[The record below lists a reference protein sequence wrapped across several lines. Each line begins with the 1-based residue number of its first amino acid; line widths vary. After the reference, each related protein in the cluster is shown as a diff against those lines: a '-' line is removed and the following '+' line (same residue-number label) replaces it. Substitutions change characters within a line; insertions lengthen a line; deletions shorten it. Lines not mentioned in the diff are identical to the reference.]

1 MATLRVD
8 GDDLVLQLSW
18 REKVAGFH
26 GNLRSP
32 LSWVRSV
39 RVVSD
44 PWLTMRGW
52 RMAGIAI
59 PRAFAFGTRRH
70 GTGYDFTMV
79 RSGARPAVH
88 VELSGGRFQWLIVSA
103 DDSEEAAAHAAEVAA
118 AAGIRVSESG

>member
-8 GDDLVLQLSW
+8 EDDLVLDLSW

-26 GNLRSP
+26 GSVRSP

-44 PWLTMRGW
+44 PWLVMRGW

-70 GTGYDFTMV
+70 GDGYDFTVV
-79 RSGARPAVH
+79 RSGRPTVH
-88 VELSGGRFQWLIVSA
+88 VELSEGRFQWLMVSA
-103 DDSEEAAAHAAEVAA
+103 DDSEEAAARAAEVAA

>member
-8 GDDLVLQLSW
+8 GDELVLDLSW

-26 GNLRSP
+26 GSLRSP

-44 PWLTMRGW
+44 PWLVMRGW
-52 RMAGIAI
+52 RMAGFAI

-70 GTGYDFTMV
+70 GDGYDFTVV
-79 RSGARPAVH
+79 RSGRPAVN
-88 VELSGGRFQWLIVSA
+88 VELSEGRFQWLMVSA
-103 DDSEEAAAHAAEVAA
+103 GDSEEAAAQAAEVAA

>member
-8 GDDLVLQLSW
+8 GDDLVLHLRW

-26 GNLRSP
+26 ANVRSP
-32 LSWVRSV
+32 LSSVRSV

-44 PWLTMRGW
+44 PWLAMRGR

-70 GTGYDFTMV
+70 RTGYDFTVV
-79 RSGARPAVH
+79 RSGRPAVQ
-88 VELSGGRFQWLIVSA
+88 VELSEGRFEWLIVSA
-103 DDSEEAAAHAAEVAA
+103 DDSEEAATHAAEVAA